1 MEVAMGA
8 TMFHGRRLS
17 KQLVR
22 YPDGSERE
30 ELAAEEGDSV
40 NITYSS
46 VTRMVEFCAARG
58 VSEGD
63 WPIYSGVW
71 EGDVDLADVA
81 VRCERLRQALARL
94 DPNEGEEITW
104 LRSVRNW
111 LERGED
117 FAVFE

>member
-8 TMFHGRRLS
+8 DVIHGRGLF
-17 KQLVR
+17 KQRVR
-22 YPDGSERE
+22 HPDGSERE

-40 NITYSS
+40 NMAYSS
-46 VTRMVEFCAARG
+46 VARMVEFCAARG
-58 VSEGD
+58 VREDD
-63 WPIYSGVW
+63 WPIYYGVW
-71 EGDVDLADVA
+71 EGDVDLADVTA
-81 VRCERLRQALARL
+81 RCERLRQALARL
-94 DPNEGEEITW
+94 GPNEGEEITW